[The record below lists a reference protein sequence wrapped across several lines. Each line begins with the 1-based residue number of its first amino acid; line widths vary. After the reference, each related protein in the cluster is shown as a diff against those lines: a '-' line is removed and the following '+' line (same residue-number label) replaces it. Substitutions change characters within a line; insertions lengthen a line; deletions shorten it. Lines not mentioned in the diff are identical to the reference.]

1 MVTSLA
7 AIWARSVDGVIGLDG
22 RLPWSLPEDM
32 ARFKALTSGHVVL
45 MGRATWE
52 SLPPAARPLPGRE
65 NVVLSRT
72 LPEAPGAVVVPDV
85 ETALEVVGD
94 RPAWVIGGAQ
104 VYAALL
110 PRVGRVEETVV
121 DVRLGSG
128 VRIPQLGSRWQEVTT
143 DPDDGG
149 WLTSRTGLRY
159 RLRTLLRR

>member
-1 MVTSLA
+1 MAAVLA
-7 AIWARSVDGVIGLDG
+7 AIWARSVDGVIGRDG

-32 ARFKALTSGHVVL
+32 ARFKALTSGHVVI

-52 SLPPAARPLPGRE
+52 SLPAAARPLPGRE

-72 LPEAPGAVVVPDV
+72 LGEAAGAVVVPDV
-85 ETALEVVGD
+85 DAALALVGD
-94 RPAWVIGGAQ
+94 RPAWVLGGAQ
-104 VYAALL
+104 VYTAFL

-121 DVRLGSG
+121 DVRVGAG
-128 VRIPQLGSRWQEVTT
+128 VRAPHLGDEWQEVATE
-143 DPDDGG
+143 PDDGG